1 MPPRRAVICRP
12 GASRGCPEPDARCF
26 QPRRPRQ
33 ENSALPSAALGGAEN
48 KGVSARFQLQTPTL
62 GFRTCS
68 FYMSRNNTLLSISA
82 RAPKYV
88 KAVAGSR
95 AVGVRTAG
103 GPRGTR
109 SPTPLLRA
117 PRHRPAPRPGAQPP
131 RARAALTRRHIH
143 GVVTGDR
150 AVRHTRAWSVSSGNK
165 SLASPSLGVLACY
178 IGIMTLQGH
187 FESSGWQAVRGAHSA
202 CVT

>member
-131 RARAALTRRHIH
+131 RARVVSHAGAYMESLRENVRPGTLAP
-143 GVVTGDR
+143 GVCPR
-150 AVRHTRAWSVSSGNK
+150 EISPLPLQASVSS
-165 SLASPSLGVLACY
+165 P
-178 IGIMTLQGH
+178 
-187 FESSGWQAVRGAHSA
+187 
-202 CVT
+202 VT